1 MEIPSD
7 LTSTERWPVQGRQGF
22 KLKEALRFGPYE
34 AVSIERSWVRGGDVV
49 AHAFEGNRRM
59 QQYTFQLREGQVDQW
74 LVSCEAYLYK
84 STLHAPIVDAELRN
98 RSEVNCYLSAVD
110 RSAESWLLALE
121 SQRERPLG
129 GRLSREGG
137 ESFHVVGTRQLDRG
151 LPMVETTGYRISD
164 KAQPIGAVKV
174 IGSGAVRLQP
184 TIQSDRRGLFAAAAA
199 ALLLLE
205 DLRAHLPEEM
215 VG

>member
-1 MEIPSD
+1 
-7 LTSTERWPVQGRQGF
+7 
-22 KLKEALRFGPYE
+22 
-34 AVSIERSWVRGGDVV
+34 
-49 AHAFEGNRRM
+49 
-59 QQYTFQLREGQVDQW
+59 
-74 LVSCEAYLYK
+74 
-84 STLHAPIVDAELRN
+84 
-98 RSEVNCYLSAVD
+98 
-110 RSAESWLLALE
+110 
-121 SQRERPLG
+121 
-129 GRLSREGG
+129 
-137 ESFHVVGTRQLDRG
+137 
-151 LPMVETTGYRISD
+151 MVETTGYRISD